1 MHEKS
6 INNFLKNLTV
16 IKMRKLIG
24 LLAIAGMVFLSCG
37 PSAEEKAAE
46 EQRIA
51 DSIAQVQADSIAA
64 VEAAAEAE
72 ALRIQDSIAQAEAA
86 ALAAAATTTTKTTV
100 KKAVKEEPKPTTVEQ
115 KSSRIKGATKTN

>member
-1 MHEKS
+1 MK
-6 INNFLKNLTV
+6 
-16 IKMRKLIG
+16 KLIG
-24 LLAIAGMVFLSCG
+24 LLAIAGMVFVSCG

-46 EQRIA
+46 EKRIQ

-64 VEAAAEAE
+64 VEAAAAEAE

-86 ALAAAATTTTKTTV
+86 ALAAAATTTKTTV